1 MQVGGRLT
9 VETSN
14 VTLGPAHRPEEPPEG
29 DYVMI
34 SVGDTGSGMPPD
46 VVAKCFEPFFTTK
59 DIGKGSGLGLSQVLG
74 FAQQSGGGVRIDTR
88 LGQGTT
94 VKVYLPRATAQYRA
108 QPVDE
113 PATPPTPLNGAC
125 GILLVDDDPGVR
137 EITASM
143 LQEMGHAVVEAGS
156 GGHAL
161 DLLDQNPDIELVLI
175 DFAMPGM
182 NGAELAR
189 LMRAKRPD
197 LPMIFLTGYADTTA
211 LGDTD
216 EDHIIRKPFRDSD
229 LMTKIRRVLE
239 AE

>member
-1 MQVGGRLT
+1 
-9 VETSN
+9 
-14 VTLGPAHRPEEPPEG
+14 
-29 DYVMI
+29 
-34 SVGDTGSGMPPD
+34 MPPD